1 MNENLV
7 PKASKYEPWMCDK
20 IIEVAAQGGHVSTMC
35 QAIGVRSKDTFY
47 RWAKEHKEFAEA
59 YEEARML
66 SQAFYESILLAG
78 AIGKIKNFNFNA
90 VAMIMNN
97 KFKDEYTRS
106 ATGSNTEINIGA
118 INTIENMSSSELDKK
133 IESLQRKLR
142 LIPSKEE
149 QSNETLDIS
158 TD

>member
-1 MNENLV
+1 
-7 PKASKYEPWMCDK
+7 
-20 IIEVAAQGGHVSTMC
+20 
-35 QAIGVRSKDTFY
+35 
-47 RWAKEHKEFAEA
+47 
-59 YEEARML
+59 ML